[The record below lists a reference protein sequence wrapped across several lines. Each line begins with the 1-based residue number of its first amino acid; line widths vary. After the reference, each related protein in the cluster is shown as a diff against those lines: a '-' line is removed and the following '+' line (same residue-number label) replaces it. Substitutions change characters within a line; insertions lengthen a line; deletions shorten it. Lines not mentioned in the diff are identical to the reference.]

1 MSKWYHAAI
10 DEVLSMLKSNQYAGL
25 KKKDAKKRLTRD
37 GKNNIYPVP
46 KGYFRE
52 YLLHMLTDFTS
63 VLLLVAAVLC
73 IVFEQNRSAVV
84 IAVTILIGYSFCA
97 LVYLRAQ
104 KVLENMGG
112 FALPVAKV
120 MRDARLYLIRC
131 EQLVKGD
138 IVFLSAGDVVPADV
152 RLLESDAL
160 VIDETLLFNSA
171 VVHKDARFT
180 SDHGVDVSEQKNMA
194 FASTIVLSGSAKGI
208 VTEVGAETVVCRMKK
223 NKPIV
228 SHDKLR
234 VLEKLRRVCS
244 MWSLVMLALVFVLT
258 ALSLFLGRGSL
269 FASMLSLLSLAV
281 ASMAE
286 LYMAF
291 GYIVVASGIFS
302 ALRQYKDVNAG
313 ALIKNSAKLDE
324 IRRLSCIIA
333 PKDGC
338 FVVDE
343 LAVEQVYYDDI
354 LYGVKDK
361 GFLKTCG
368 KILEYAVISTGIYG
382 AKNLVSMNSIS
393 SHAYTT
399 EEEAIISL
407 AQEYALYN
415 YNLDKEFPLLEHR
428 SADTVNPFD
437 TSLVSRAGENFVVVR
452 GDAIELIYKCT
463 HRRRAKG
470 EEVLSAHETNELL
483 LAANRMAIG
492 GYRVCGIAT
501 KGTSVMNL
509 KLLSKAQQRLTFEG
523 FIVFRE
529 TLLPEAAKNIKLC
542 EEAGIKVVM
551 FADTVC
557 EHNRYTARALG
568 VMKNDEEIMT
578 GKLLDQMD
586 EGVFVANAR
595 KYSLYE
601 GLSVKQK
608 RKVVNLLQ
616 LAGENAACLGGRV
629 EESSLLGEANVGY
642 CQSLTLSA
650 RADRGGID
658 TLNRDIPILH
668 KSTGGGAGRGC
679 DALKLKADVIVSMAD
694 HAGRGGFNAIVK
706 SIRVAKSVY
715 DNLHHM
721 LGYLV
726 SSQIARLILVVFS
739 VFADISIFSPAQI
752 IVSGLIVDF
761 AAVLVFA
768 FDQPRKNALTDSE
781 KRQPRPLA
789 LKNGLGKSLGA
800 AVLWAVMITIS
811 VLLAVYIA
819 IDTGTV
825 AFFGFLLTQ
834 LVMVSEYRSE
844 KSIFRSGK
852 GFNNVYAFFLTFVL
866 SFIALISFR
875 PEIAALMDIVTPSVP
890 ALILCMIVPICMLIG
905 CEFYKLY
912 RHKHKKSTG
921 LLAKTENEQ
930 EDKISDDDL
939 VTVNVESQKKTRI
952 VEKKSFFKKKK
963 CKDKTE
969 SYIEERFSE
978 QAVLQMQ
985 EEPVEENPLSALDE
999 ATVRELVFLSVKCGI
1014 TDMDIAAW
1022 GADAPKYD
1030 ELAET
1035 IADTI
1040 RPDSSVEVIATVVI
1054 ASLSAN
1060 HISDISFDTCMQC
1073 AEQIKENMIL

>member
-1 MSKWYHAAI
+1 MNKWYNAAI
-10 DEVLSMLKSNQYAGL
+10 GEVLSMLKSNQYAGL

-63 VLLLVAAVLC
+63 VLLLIAAVLC
-73 IVFEQNRSAVV
+73 IVLEHNRSAVV
-84 IAVTILIGYSFCA
+84 MAVTILISYSFCA
-97 LVYLRAQ
+97 LVYIRAQ

-120 MRDARLYLIRC
+120 MRDARLYLVRC

-171 VVHKDARFT
+171 AVHKDAHFL
-180 SDHGVDVSEQKNMA
+180 SDGSIDASEQKNIA
-194 FASTIVLSGSAKGI
+194 FASTVVLYGSAKG
-208 VTEVGAETVVCRMKK
+208 VVAATGQETVVSRLKK
-223 NKPIV
+223 NKPIL

-234 VLEKLRRVCS
+234 VLERLRKVCS
-244 MWSLVMLALVFVLT
+244 IWSLVMLALVFVLT

-269 FASMLSLLSLAV
+269 FVSMLSLLSLAV

-324 IRRLSCIIA
+324 IRRISCVIA

-343 LAVEQVYYDDI
+343 LSVEQIYCDDI

-368 KILEYAVISTGIYG
+368 AMLEYAVISTGIYG
-382 AKNLVSMNSIS
+382 AKNLVNMNSIS
-393 SHAYTT
+393 SLVYST

-415 YNLDKEFPLLEHR
+415 YNLDKKFPLLEHR
-428 SADTVNPFD
+428 AADETNPFD
-437 TSLVSRAGENFVVVR
+437 TSLVSRAGENLVVIR

-463 HRRRAKG
+463 HCRRAG
-470 EEVLSAHETNELL
+470 GQEVLSAHETNELL

-529 TLLPEAAKNIKLC
+529 SLLPDAAKNIKLC
-542 EEAGIKVVM
+542 EEAGIKVIM
-551 FADTVC
+551 FADTIC

-578 GKLLDQMD
+578 GKILDQMD

-595 KYSLYE
+595 HYSLYE
-601 GLSVKQK
+601 GLSIKQK
-608 RKVVNLLQ
+608 RKVINMLQ
-616 LAGENAACLGGRV
+616 LAGENVAYLGGRV

-658 TLNRDIPILH
+658 SLNRDIPILH
-668 KSTGGGAGRGC
+668 KSTGSGSGRGC

-694 HAGRGGFNAIVK
+694 CAGRGGFNAMVK
-706 SIRVAKSVY
+706 SIRVAKSVFE
-715 DNLHHM
+715 NLYHM

-726 SSQIARLILVVFS
+726 SAQAARLILVIF
-739 VFADISIFSPAQI
+739 SIFSNIAIFSPVQI
-752 IVSGLIVDF
+752 IVSGLIIDF
-761 AAVLVFA
+761 ATVMVFA
-768 FDQPRKNALTDSE
+768 FDQPKKNALAESE
-781 KRQPRPLA
+781 KTLSQPF
-789 LKNGLGKSLGA
+789 GLRHGFVQSIGFA
-800 AVLWAVMITIS
+800 AIWAVLIAVS
-811 VLLAVYIA
+811 VLLAAYFAV
-819 IDTGTV
+819 DTGTV
-825 AFFGFLLTQ
+825 AFFSFLLTQ
-834 LVMVSEYRSE
+834 LVMVSECRSE

-852 GFNNVYAFFLTFVL
+852 GFNNVYAFFLTLVL
-866 SFIALISFR
+866 SFMALIGLNT
-875 PEIAALMDIVTPSVP
+875 EISSLVDVQILTVP
-890 ALILCMIVPICMLIG
+890 TLVLCVIVPVIMLIG

-912 RHKHKKSTG
+912 LNHRKKSDVP
-921 LLAKTENEQ
+921 ADSVQ
-930 EDKISDDDL
+930 EPRDQADNDSVSTDMDSSNKRKNL
-939 VTVNVESQKKTRI
+939 
-952 VEKKSFFKKKK
+952 KKKK
-963 CKDKTE
+963 HKDKTE
-969 SYIEERFSE
+969 AFIEKNFAE
-978 QAVLQMQ
+978 QEIPTR
-985 EEPVEENPLSALDE
+985 EESPEDALFPVLDE
-999 ATVRELVFLSVKCGI
+999 ETKRELVFLSVKCGI
-1014 TDMDIAAW
+1014 TEMDIAAW
-1022 GADAPKYD
+1022 GSDAPEYD
-1030 ELAET
+1030 ELAEI
-1035 IADTI
+1035 IADSI

-1054 ASLSAN
+1054 ASLSAKK
-1060 HISDISFDTCMQC
+1060 ISGVSFDTCMQC
-1073 AEQIKENMIL
+1073 AEQIRENMML